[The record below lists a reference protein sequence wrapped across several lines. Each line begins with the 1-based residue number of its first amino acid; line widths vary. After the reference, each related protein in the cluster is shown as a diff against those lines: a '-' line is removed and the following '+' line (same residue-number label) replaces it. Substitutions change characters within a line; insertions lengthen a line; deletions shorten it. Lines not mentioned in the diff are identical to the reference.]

1 MNTPP
6 HTLTPGLSRED
17 TSIVENGHTAGH
29 LGSGDVRVLASPM
42 MILFMEVTAR
52 KLLAAHLP
60 AGASSVGTRVDI
72 RHLAPSAVGA
82 AVRTRAEI
90 TAVDGSKITLK
101 VDAWD
106 GETLIGSGMH
116 WRYVVDEAH
125 FMRRLTDQS

>member
-1 MNTPP
+1 MTTPT
-6 HTLTPGLSRED
+6 HTLSPGLFRED
-17 TSIVENGHTAGH
+17 TSIVEDHHTAGH

-52 KLLAAHLP
+52 KLLAEHLP
-60 AGASSVGTRVDI
+60 EGLSSVGTRVDI

-90 TAVDGSKITLK
+90 TAADGNKITFK

-106 GETLIGSGMH
+106 GDTLIGSGTH
-116 WRYVVDEAH
+116 WRYVVDEAL